1 MIPAA
6 GGQPFSPEARRQQ
19 IAALLQHT
27 YGWTR
32 AAAVVAPPVAEQVAP
47 ALTTA
52 AHHYAARQYGA
63 AHRQLSGV
71 ASILQLA
78 RRAYPTLPGL

>member
-1 MIPAA
+1 MIAAA
-6 GGQPFSPEARRQQ
+6 GAQPFSPEARRQQ

-32 AAAVVAPPVAEQVAP
+32 AASVVAPPVAEQVAP

-52 AHHYAARQYGA
+52 AHLYSARQYGA
-63 AHRQLSGV
+63 AQRQLSGV
-71 ASILQLA
+71 ASMLQVA
-78 RRAYPTLPGL
+78 CRAYPALPGL

>member
-1 MIPAA
+1 MVPAA
-6 GGQPFSPEARRQQ
+6 GVQPFSPEARRQR

-32 AAAVVAPPVAEQVAP
+32 AASVVAPPVAEQVAP

-52 AHHYAARQYGA
+52 AHLYAARQYGA
-63 AHRQLSGV
+63 AQRQLSGV

-78 RRAYPTLPGL
+78 RRAYPALPEL

>member
-1 MIPAA
+1 MVPAA

-27 YGWTR
+27 YGWTN
-32 AAAVVAPPVAEQVAP
+32 AASVVAPPVAEQVAP

-52 AHHYAARQYGA
+52 AHLYAARQYGA
-63 AHRQLSGV
+63 AQRQLSGV
-71 ASILQLA
+71 ASMLQLA
-78 RRAYPTLPGL
+78 RRAYPALPEL

>member
-6 GGQPFSPEARRQQ
+6 GAQPFRPEARRQQ
-19 IAALLQHT
+19 VAALLQHT

-32 AAAVVAPPVAEQVAP
+32 AASVVAPPVAEQVAP

-52 AHHYAARQYGA
+52 AHLYAARQYGA
-63 AHRQLSGV
+63 AQRQLSGV
-71 ASILQLA
+71 ASMLQLA
-78 RRAYPTLPGL
+78 RRAYPALPEL